1 MRVPLYLPIL
11 IPPREKLSLSLSLS
25 PSVLPVRS
33 LTRSRMQRRNF
44 VRSKRRV
51 SHAENNRVD
60 VSNTCRLWLR
70 AIAVSYRWC
79 RLACSLRRDVCFAGI
94 YPGSK
99 RYFRPFERAVY
110 KRLET
115 FPDSLYSYSSSIL
128 QHPEWPA
135 RSSKSHARDS
145 SLALSGFSKLFTRH
159 CLRNFN
165 SEISVPLSLSLS
177 LCVNTLVGSAKASE
191 YSEAEAG
198 LNVSSK
204 LNKNNSRSGRI
215 GATITSRAC
224 LSAKPVHDTIPFLSQ
239 RSVHRSGSSTLL
251 AARGEYARGRP
262 SGFNL
267 DRRAVTG
274 AVE

>member
-1 MRVPLYLPIL
+1 MYQTHVDCGYARLRFPIGAAGSHVRCAAMYVSQEFTQARKDIFGLSSALFTSDWKNFPIPCIL
-11 IPPREKLSLSLSLS
+11 IPP
-25 PSVLPVRS
+25 V
-33 LTRSRMQRRNF
+33 
-44 VRSKRRV
+44 
-51 SHAENNRVD
+51 
-60 VSNTCRLWLR
+60 
-70 AIAVSYRWC
+70 
-79 RLACSLRRDVCFAGI
+79 
-94 YPGSK
+94 
-99 RYFRPFERAVY
+99 
-110 KRLET
+110 
-115 FPDSLYSYSSSIL
+115 SSSI
-128 QHPEWPA
+128 QNGRKAA

-145 SLALSGFSKLFTRH
+145 SLALSGFSKLSTRH

-165 SEISVPLSLSLS
+165 SEISVPLSLSLSFS

-224 LSAKPVHDTIPFLSQ
+224 LSAKPVHDTIAFLSR